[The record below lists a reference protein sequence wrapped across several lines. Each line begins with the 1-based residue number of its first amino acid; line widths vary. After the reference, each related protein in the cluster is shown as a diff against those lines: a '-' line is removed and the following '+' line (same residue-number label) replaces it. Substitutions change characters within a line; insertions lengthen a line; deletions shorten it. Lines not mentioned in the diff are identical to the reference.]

1 MRRQRPLLG
10 TFVEIDAEGLPGH
23 ELERAVAAA
32 FAAVALV
39 GRLMSFH
46 DPDSDLSAINRG
58 AAVAPVAV
66 HPWVARV
73 ISRALALHRLT
84 DGLFDCAIACELVRW
99 KVLPDD
105 GPVTA
110 PATMAAVHLLPDN
123 HIAFDTPLTLD
134 LGGIAK
140 GFAVDRAVAV
150 LRRHAI
156 RAAVVNAGGDLRAI
170 GPAVPIH
177 LRDPVD
183 PSAIRFAGM
192 LQNGAIA
199 TSSAATT
206 LTRFGSGQVSAL
218 VRARTRQPIVD
229 CDAYSA
235 IAGSCMVADALTKV
249 LAQSRQPDA
258 PCFRRLGAV
267 GFITPSLA
275 QQRFKGLDRRIADP
289 YFSNAPAR
297 RYRA

>member
-10 TFVEIDAEGLPGH
+10 TFVEIDAEGLPRF
-23 ELERAVAAA
+23 ELERAVEAA
-32 FAAVALV
+32 FATVALV

-46 DPDSDLSAINRG
+46 DPDSDLSGINRG

-66 HPWVARV
+66 HPWTARV
-73 ISRALALHRLT
+73 ISRALALHRVT

-99 KVLPDD
+99 KLLPDH
-105 GPVTA
+105 GPMTA
-110 PATMAAVHLLPDN
+110 PATMAAVRLLPDN
-123 HIAFDTPLTLD
+123 HVVFDTPLALD
-134 LGGIAK
+134 LGGVAK

-150 LRRHAI
+150 LRRHGV

-170 GPAVPIH
+170 GPAIPIH

-183 PSAIRFAGM
+183 PPAVRFAGM

-199 TSSAATT
+199 TSSAAAT

-218 VRARTRQPIVD
+218 VRARTRRPIID
-229 CDAYSA
+229 RDAFSV
-235 IAGSCMVADALTKV
+235 IAGSCIVADALTKV
-249 LAQSRQPDA
+249 LAQLRQPDA

-267 GFITPSLA
+267 CFITPSLA
-275 QQRFKGLDRRIADP
+275 PQPFTGMDHGMADP
-289 YFSNAPAR
+289 YFSNAPAK
-297 RYRA
+297 RA